1 LTSTDSETAGVGAVL
16 APAELD
22 RRFYAYVVDRA
33 IGWGLGAAAG
43 ALLWYGLDE
52 HRPLAVAGAVVGAI
66 VLVSLVLAVLQGTS
80 GATPGKS
87 ALGIRAVHVDTGR
100 PPGIGRALERSLL
113 LGAAGL
119 PTAGLGVAT
128 LAWTAA
134 MDRENRRRAWHDRV
148 TRSLVVD
155 VRPVEV
161 DQDAVVAG
169 PRAMINLTAMRLM
182 PTPDVAPATP
192 LGRHAAEPA
201 AEPAQPQAQPPAQT
215 AAQTAAQPSA
225 PTVAHPVPAPAQ
237 PREEPPGRSDLEP
250 TSPSKGTAPEQ
261 TVRAPSTR
269 SPGHGPVT
277 PASTARWRVAFDTG
291 ESFVVEGLALVGRGP
306 EPRPGEAVRHV
317 VPLRSTDMSL
327 SKTHA
332 QFHVARDGVLV
343 VMDRGSTNGSVLIRR
358 GMSRELAAGKPATL
372 VDGDRVRFGDREMLV
387 ARDS

>member
-1 LTSTDSETAGVGAVL
+1 MTSTDSETAGVGAVL

-33 IGWGLGAAAG
+33 IGWGMGAAAA
-43 ALLWYGLDE
+43 ALLWYVLDE
-52 HRPLAVAGAVVGAI
+52 RRPLVVAAAVAGAI
-66 VLVSLVLAVLQGTS
+66 VLVSLVMAVLQGTS

-87 ALGIRAVHVDTGR
+87 ALGIRAVQVDTGR

-134 MDRENRRRAWHDRV
+134 MDGENRRRAWHDRV
-148 TRSLVVD
+148 TRSRVVD
-155 VRPVEV
+155 VRPVEP
-161 DQDAVVAG
+161 DQDAVVIG
-169 PRAMINLTAMRLM
+169 PRGMVNLTAMRLM
-182 PTPDVAPATP
+182 PTPDLAPPSTP
-192 LGRHAAEPA
+192 PPTPQGRHAADPP
-201 AEPAQPQAQPPAQT
+201 AEPAEPVPPPAQ
-215 AAQTAAQPSA
+215 
-225 PTVAHPVPAPAQ
+225 PAPPPVQ
-237 PREEPPGRSDLEP
+237 PPDEAPARSDREP
-250 TSPSKGTAPEQ
+250 TSPNLGREPEQ
-261 TVRAPSTR
+261 TVEAPSTR
-269 SPGHGPVT
+269 SPGRSPAT
-277 PASTARWRVAFDTG
+277 PASAARWRVEFDTG
-291 ESFVVEGLALVGRGP
+291 ESLVVEGLALVGRGP

-387 ARDS
+387 ARET

>member
-1 LTSTDSETAGVGAVL
+1 MTSTDSETAGVGAVR

-52 HRPLAVAGAVVGAI
+52 HRPLVVAGAVVGTI
-66 VLVSLVLAVLQGTS
+66 VLVSLVMAVLQGTS

-155 VRPVEV
+155 VRPVEA
-161 DQDAVVAG
+161 DRDAVVVG
-169 PRAMINLTAMRLM
+169 PRGHGQPHRDAAHAHSRRGA
-182 PTPDVAPATP
+182 PCHAPATP
-192 LGRHAAEPA
+192 PATPPWQARGRASGGTRPA
-201 AEPAQPQAQPPAQT
+201 ARPAAPSTARPPPGEPPAQPPGEPPA
-215 AAQTAAQPSA
+215 
-225 PTVAHPVPAPAQ
+225 
-237 PREEPPGRSDLEP
+237 RSDREP
-250 TSPSKGTAPEQ
+250 TSPNLATAPEQ

-269 SPGHGPVT
+269 SPGQSPVP
-277 PASTARWRVAFDTG
+277 PASAARWRVEFDTG

-387 ARDS
+387 ARES

>member
-1 LTSTDSETAGVGAVL
+1 MTSTDSETAGVGAVL

-52 HRPLAVAGAVVGAI
+52 HRPLVVAGAVVGTI
-66 VLVSLVLAVLQGTS
+66 VLVSLVMAVLQGTS

-87 ALGIRAVHVDTGR
+87 ALGIRAVNVDTGR

-155 VRPVEV
+155 VRPVEA

-169 PRAMINLTAMRLM
+169 PRAMVNLTAMRLM
-182 PTPDVAPATP
+182 PTPDVAPPATP
-192 LGRHAAEPA
+192 TSHAACHATRAGTRPA
-201 AEPAQPQAQPPAQT
+201 ARPASGRARPAARR
-215 AAQTAAQPSA
+215 AARPARSSRRPS
-225 PTVAHPVPAPAQ
+225 HPVS
-237 PREEPPGRSDLEP
+237 RPPGPIASRRPP
-250 TSPSKGTAPEQ
+250 TWGEHQSRPCARRP
-261 TVRAPSTR
+261 RAV
-269 SPGHGPVT
+269 PV
-277 PASTARWRVAFDTG
+277 
-291 ESFVVEGLALVGRGP
+291 
-306 EPRPGEAVRHV
+306 
-317 VPLRSTDMSL
+317 
-327 SKTHA
+327 
-332 QFHVARDGVLV
+332 
-343 VMDRGSTNGSVLIRR
+343 
-358 GMSRELAAGKPATL
+358 
-372 VDGDRVRFGDREMLV
+372 RVR
-387 ARDS
+387 